1 MKPVTQLDNTA
12 KAKLLHELFPEEVKP
27 FIDHLKQVC
36 LDFDQRQQQYRESWN
51 FGFFSFDEW
60 LSLSRQTM
68 QRIEKFEFNIV
79 RSSKIFS
86 DQLCFNH
93 QALFVNDRIIKYAS
107 GISTNEKFKQMV
119 QVLYISLRKCPDRR
133 PLTSGL
139 RFGG

>member
-1 MKPVTQLDNTA
+1 MKSITQLDNTA

-36 LDFDQRQQQYRESWN
+36 LDFEQHQQQYRESWD

-86 DQLCFNH
+86 SVSKI
-93 QALFVNDRIIKYAS
+93 AAS
-107 GISTNEKFKQMV
+107 IA
-119 QVLYISLRKCPDRR
+119 VLLSHLPALRKPAPDCRAMVR
-133 PLTSGL
+133 EAEYRKQP
-139 RFGG
+139 